1 MKGIHK
7 TIALLLLF
15 STAFVKLASC
25 TSNEKEKPAYFDA
38 EIEFDDNSMEN
49 EPTTIESTVYAET
62 VTVPFTECDGVK
74 MIEVKI
80 NQAIGVNMILDSGCS
95 SALISIDEANYLYN
109 KGVLSVNDFEG
120 IAKSQ
125 VADGRIVENMVVNL
139 RELEI
144 GGRIVCPNVRA
155 VVSDNHKAALLLGN
169 EVLNRTASYE
179 VDNTNKVIIF
189 RLN

>member
-1 MKGIHK
+1 MKRINN
-7 TIALLLLF
+7 TIALLLF
-15 STAFVKLASC
+15 SIAFVGFVSC
-25 TSNEKEKPAYFDA
+25 GSNEKEKPAYYDA
-38 EIEFDDNSMEN
+38 EIEFGDNSMIN
-49 EPTTIESTVYAET
+49 EPTTIGLESSSET
-62 VTVPFTECDGVK
+62 ISVPFTECDGVK

-109 KGVLSVNDFEG
+109 KGVLTENDFEG

-125 VADGRIVENMVVNL
+125 VADGRIVANMVVNL

-155 VVSDNHKAALLLGN
+155 VVSESHGAALLLGN